1 MADESKQPK
10 AYRVLSVERSE
21 EDGSGGYEVFLAPIY
36 YGPDEEGPKVGQ
48 VLRPEAD
55 PYPETEKG

>member
-36 YGPDEEGPKVGQ
+36 YGPDEEGPKVGD
-48 VLRPEAD
+48 VLVPGEVKD
-55 PYPETEKG
+55 